1 MLFFGLPLC
10 QHWLHM
16 QGRGSR
22 TGKKPGIMF
31 VRIETTQDPAT
42 LRFLPGRAVL
52 ESGLVAFDDAEAAEQ
67 RSPLAAR
74 LFAVAGVRAVAL
86 GPDFVAVTRDETGD
100 WQRMKPALL
109 GAVMEHFLTNR
120 PALFP
125 EAENAEA
132 PDHDPADAGTVAE
145 IEAVLETRLRP
156 VLATGDGAIALR
168 RYRDGVAELE
178 LSGGVPGMPRFA
190 LETRIANTLRHLV
203 PAVSDA
209 RFTAPR
215 RAPPPPP
222 TLDRDDAEV
231 AAILDLV
238 ETRINPAIA
247 SHGGQVALIE
257 VREHVAYI
265 RLEGGCQGCGM
276 AEATLKEGIEVAIR
290 RAVPSIRA
298 VLDVTDHASGT
309 RPYFAPDQQG
319 TSPL

>member
-1 MLFFGLPLC
+1 
-10 QHWLHM
+10 
-16 QGRGSR
+16 
-22 TGKKPGIMF
+22 MF

-42 LRFLPGRAVL
+42 LRFLPGRSVL
-52 ESGLVAFDDAEAAEQ
+52 GSGLIAFDGAEAAEE

-74 LFAVAGVRAVAL
+74 LFAVVGVRAVAL
-86 GPDFVAVTRDETGD
+86 GPDFVAVTRDDAGD

-109 GAVMEHFLTNR
+109 GVIMEHFLTNQ
-120 PALFP
+120 PALLP
-125 EAENAEA
+125 EDGIAET
-132 PDHDPADAGTVAE
+132 PDHDPADAGVVAE
-145 IEAVLETRLRP
+145 IEAALEARLRP

-178 LSGGVPGMPRFA
+178 LSSGVPGMPRFA

-203 PAVSDA
+203 PAVSEA
-209 RFTAPR
+209 RFVAPR
-215 RAPPPPP
+215 RAPPPA
-222 TLDRDDAEV
+222 LDRDDAEV

-247 SHGGQVALIE
+247 GHGGHVALIG
-257 VREHVAYI
+257 VKEHVAYI

-276 AEATLKEGIEVAIR
+276 AEATLKGGIEVAIR

-298 VLDVTDHASGT
+298 VLDATDHARGT